1 MGVGV
6 EHGGK
11 THGVVVFQKFKH
23 QHLVE
28 ELEFNLSST
37 LRLGFGSAIS
47 TVKGIY
53 GEHNWETPE
62 KNKHF
67 LGSIILN

>member
-1 MGVGV
+1 V

-11 THGVVVFQKFKH
+11 THGFVVFQKFKH
-23 QHLVE
+23 QHVVE

-47 TVKGIY
+47 TVKGIC

-67 LGSIILN
+67 LGIIIFN